1 MLPEVA
7 DREITITENRGKI
20 GKQFQQHYQQQRR
33 QNPDHS
39 DAVIITPMKRIRRNI
54 PPQQQQQKERDGKTQ
69 FFKLCVTVKNGKCI
83 RKKIFGM
90 WNSSRGNPNNAN
102 VMLT

>member
-20 GKQFQQHYQQQRR
+20 GKQFQQQRQ
-33 QNPDHS
+33 QNPDNS
-39 DAVIITPMKRIRRNI
+39 DAVIITPMKRIRRDL

-90 WNSSRGNPNNAN
+90 WNSSRGNPNNAKT
-102 VMLT
+102 LT